1 VLIISDVHGEFEALA
16 QLAATGE
23 TLLILGDL
31 INLLDYR
38 TGEGI
43 ISDVMGD
50 DFGRRVSEQRGNSD
64 YRGMRRLWEAQ
75 TAGRMDEVRTAM
87 TDGAARQYAACR
99 MALEGAHGYVTY
111 GNVDRPDLLKESLP
125 VGMRFMDA
133 EAVEIDGLRFGFAG
147 GGTATPS
154 GAAGEVS
161 DEEMEEKLARIG
173 RVDVLC
179 SHLPPSVV
187 ALHRDVITGRMER
200 SSRPI
205 LEYLVRNRP
214 RFHFFGDVHQP
225 QATTWRVGKTMC
237 RNVGYFRATRRPL
250 RFESGEVVGG

>member
-1 VLIISDVHGEFEALA
+1 MLILSDVHGEFEALA
-16 QLAATGE
+16 ELAATGE

-43 ISDVMGD
+43 IADVMGG

-64 YRGMRRLWEAQ
+64 YRGMRELWADR

-87 TDGAARQYAACR
+87 NDGAARQYAACR
-99 MALEGAHGYVTY
+99 VALDGARGYATY
-111 GNVDRPDLLKESLP
+111 GNVDRPEMLKQALP
-125 VGMRFMDA
+125 PGMRFVDGETA
-133 EAVEIDGLRFGFAG
+133 EIDGVVFGFVG
-147 GGTATPS
+147 GGTATPA

-161 DEEMEEKLARIG
+161 DEEMAEKLERLG
-173 RVDVLC
+173 PVEVLC
-179 SHLPPSVV
+179 SHLPPAVV
-187 ALHRDVITGRMER
+187 ALHKDVVTGRLER
-200 SSRPI
+200 CSRPI
-205 LEYLVRNRP
+205 LEYIEHHRP

-225 QATTWRVGKTMC
+225 QATTWRVGATVC

-250 RFESGEVVGG
+250 RMEVGELVDG